1 MFFIRISDLE
11 AFVLTNFQQIIRNSY
26 ATSPE
31 IPDQKHFQFSA
42 PDISG
47 RNKEADYEIRS
58 RHAPVVQKSLNF
70 SASNHVVEVEKM
82 DDADREIIKILKND
96 GRATYSD
103 IGKRVSLSE
112 GAVRKRIKALVDSG
126 VIRRF
131 TIKVGLTEG
140 AEAIVLLSINPSF
153 PTSDVSTLLKKF
165 PNVETVYEITGQY
178 DIAVIISGLNIAEV
192 NECIEKI
199 RRVDGVVNTNTM
211 IILRSW

>member
-1 MFFIRISDLE
+1 
-11 AFVLTNFQQIIRNSY
+11 
-26 ATSPE
+26 
-31 IPDQKHFQFSA
+31 
-42 PDISG
+42 
-47 RNKEADYEIRS
+47 
-58 RHAPVVQKSLNF
+58 
-70 SASNHVVEVEKM
+70 M
-82 DDADREIIKILKND
+82 DDTDREIIRILKDD

-140 AEAIVLLSINPSF
+140 AEAIALLSINPSF
-153 PTSDVSTLLKKF
+153 PTSEVSKLLRRF
-165 PNVETVYEITGQY
+165 DNVETVYEITGQY
-178 DIAVIISGLNIAEV
+178 DIAAIISGLNIVEV

-211 IILRSW
+211 IILSSW

>member
-1 MFFIRISDLE
+1 
-11 AFVLTNFQQIIRNSY
+11 
-26 ATSPE
+26 
-31 IPDQKHFQFSA
+31 
-42 PDISG
+42 
-47 RNKEADYEIRS
+47 
-58 RHAPVVQKSLNF
+58 
-70 SASNHVVEVEKM
+70 M
-82 DDADREIIKILKND
+82 DDTDREIIRILKND

-140 AEAIVLLSINPSF
+140 AEAIALLSINPSF
-153 PTSDVSTLLKKF
+153 PTSEVSKVLTKF
-165 PNVETVYEITGQY
+165 SNVETVYEITGQY
-178 DIAVIISGLNIAEV
+178 DIAAIISGLNIVEV

>member
-1 MFFIRISDLE
+1 
-11 AFVLTNFQQIIRNSY
+11 
-26 ATSPE
+26 
-31 IPDQKHFQFSA
+31 
-42 PDISG
+42 
-47 RNKEADYEIRS
+47 
-58 RHAPVVQKSLNF
+58 
-70 SASNHVVEVEKM
+70 M
-82 DDADREIIKILKND
+82 DDTDREIIRILKDD

-140 AEAIVLLSINPSF
+140 AEAIALLSINSSF
-153 PTSDVSTLLKKF
+153 PTSDVSKLLRKF
-165 PNVETVYEITGQY
+165 HNVETVYEITGQY
-178 DIAVIISGLNIAEV
+178 DIAAIISGLNIVEV